1 MITALQAATIA
12 LMVFI
17 LVVSTVLTMAAIALK
32 GFRMGLLFR
41 MASAWVGVHWSGH
54 NKRLCVNVVPFVT
67 FWVTLPGGI
76 AP

>member
-1 MITALQAATIA
+1 MITALQASTIA

-17 LVVSTVLTMAAIALK
+17 LVVSTGLTMAAIALK

-41 MASAWVGVHWSGH
+41 MGSAWVGVHWSGY